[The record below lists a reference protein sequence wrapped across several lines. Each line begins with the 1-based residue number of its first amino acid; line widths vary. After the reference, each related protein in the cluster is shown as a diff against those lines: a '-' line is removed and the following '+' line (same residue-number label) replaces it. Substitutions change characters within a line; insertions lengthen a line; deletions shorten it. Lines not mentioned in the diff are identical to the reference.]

1 MKVHNT
7 LYSFK
12 TFFTDKKKKYV
23 RLVKIKSYYT
33 DKKEIYYFSALKYDF
48 GKDEE
53 DIPYFIKAITLLFNE
68 IILEREYSDVDYLQ
82 IKNEIIK
89 NQKQLK
95 KKWDKLKAELI
106 IDHKGV
112 VIQNYFQQIDEITS
126 NNKLLLNFIY
136 QPSMYGVFLKAKNN
150 TETIFLLDNILKE
163 VYYTEENT
171 RYEILIKKNSYELDI
186 WQ

>member
-1 MKVHNT
+1 MKVNNA

-12 TFFTDKKKKYV
+12 TFFTDKRKKYV

-33 DKKEIYYFSALKYDF
+33 YKKEIYYFSTLKYDF

-53 DIPYFIKAITLLFNE
+53 DIPYFIKAITMLFNE
-68 IILEREYSDVDYLQ
+68 IILEREYSDVDCLQ

-112 VIQNYFQQIDEITS
+112 IIQNYFQQIDEIT
-126 NNKLLLNFIY
+126 NDNELLLNFIY
-136 QPSMYGVFLKAKNN
+136 HPSMYGVFLKAKNN
-150 TETIFLLDNILKE
+150 AEAVFLPDNILKE
-163 VYYTEENT
+163 VCYVEENI